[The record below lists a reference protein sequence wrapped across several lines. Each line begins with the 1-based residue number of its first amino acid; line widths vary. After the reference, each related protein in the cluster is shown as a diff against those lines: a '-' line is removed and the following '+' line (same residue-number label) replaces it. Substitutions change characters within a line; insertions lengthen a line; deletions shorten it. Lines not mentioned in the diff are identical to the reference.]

1 MLDYVIGLVYGLIR
15 LMGMNDIIKFT
26 KDLINEVMT
35 KDTSFVIRSE
45 QHIEDLTVN
54 DNKYSMFVA
63 VRPDA
68 LIDLE
73 SKQELDEKKLIDA
86 YKQLKKSNQVQSIP
100 IQNFTDNHGGQKN
113 LSIELRDF
121 DVRPSEI

>member
-1 MLDYVIGLVYGLIR
+1 
-15 LMGMNDIIKFT
+15 MGMNDIIKFT